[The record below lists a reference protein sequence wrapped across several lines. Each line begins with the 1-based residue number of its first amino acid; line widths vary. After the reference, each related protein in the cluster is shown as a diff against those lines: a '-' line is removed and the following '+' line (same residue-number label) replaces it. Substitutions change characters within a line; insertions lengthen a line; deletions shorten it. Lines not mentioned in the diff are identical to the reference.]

1 MASIEFLF
9 LANHAEVQNGLLY
22 ASGAGWS
29 EMFRVVPDQEG
40 QPSPT
45 NHFAIAT
52 SVLVPWEDTNQFHLL
67 TISIEQDGDGP
78 QLVRAEVGIEVGRP
92 PGLPAGTDQRAVFAL
107 PVDLTFPEQGSY
119 RVVAEVGEDA
129 RSVSFR
135 VHDQPMPR
143 LPERIQRE

>member
-22 ASGAGWS
+22 TSGAGWS
-29 EMFRVVPDQEG
+29 EMYRLVPGQES
-40 QPSPT
+40 QAPP

-52 SVLVPWEDTNQFHLL
+52 SILVPWEETNQPHRL
-67 TISIEQDGDGP
+67 TIWIERDGEGP

-92 PGLPAGTDQRAVFAL
+92 PGLPAGTDQRAVFAM
-107 PVDLTFPEQGSY
+107 PIDIAFPEQGGY
-119 RVVAEVGEDA
+119 RVVAEVDDDT

-135 VHDQPMPR
+135 VHDQRMPP
-143 LPERIQRE
+143 LPQSEPTT